1 MRTIDIRFEPSPAPI
16 TTINFADKGI
26 NAIVG
31 KGGSAVAAHCVHR
44 PKVDEHFLQIR
55 DNSNEFVNVVSADH
69 ARNLIKS
76 LEKAIELEWL
86 K

>member
-1 MRTIDIRFEPSPAPI
+1 MSTIDIRFEETPKPI

-26 NAIVG
+26 NPIVG

-44 PKVDEHFLQIR
+44 PKCDEHFVQIR
-55 DNSNEFVNVVSADH
+55 DNSNEFVNIVSVAH
-69 ARNLIKS
+69 ARNLIKA
-76 LEKAIELEWL
+76 LERAIQLGWL